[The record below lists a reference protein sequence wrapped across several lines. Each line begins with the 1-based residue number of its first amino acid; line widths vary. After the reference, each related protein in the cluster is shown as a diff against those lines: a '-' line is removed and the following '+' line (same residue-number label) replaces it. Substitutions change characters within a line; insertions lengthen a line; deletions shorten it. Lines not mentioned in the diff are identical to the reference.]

1 MSRTSR
7 IGSFAAAAAIIGALL
22 LPASSAVSAPT
33 AHKSGAIVN
42 YLTLG
47 KLRITKKIVVPFQC
61 SVNCNVTSFLKLKG
75 PFVKGSDTEVGSL
88 AANSPAG
95 HFIKPSG
102 PLKRLMRATPGRY
115 KLISRVTAQDPLT
128 GATDQI
134 AHEFKLKR

>member
-1 MSRTSR
+1 MSRMSR
-7 IGSFAAAAAIIGALL
+7 IGTVAAAVAVIGALL

-42 YLTLG
+42 YLTFG
-47 KLRITKKIVVPFQC
+47 KIRIKKKIIVPFQC

-88 AANSPAG
+88 AAGVPAG
-95 HFIKPSG
+95 HFLQPSG
-102 PLKRLMRATPGRY
+102 PLNKLLRATPGRY
-115 KLISRVTAQDPLT
+115 KLISRITAQDPLT

-134 AHEFKLKR
+134 AHTFKLKR